1 MSEPKNRQGQHEA
14 PTVGH
19 ALKKHLAVA
28 TVAASL
34 GVALGVNVGEVL
46 AAETQLSSPP
56 NAVSRQDKW
65 NVSNQHKDTIQHQ
78 QSTQQKINQSN
89 QSKQIKIDNQ
99 VPQTLYGR

>member
-1 MSEPKNRQGQHEA
+1 MSEPNNKQEQYA
-14 PTVGH
+14 TQTVGH
-19 ALKKHLAVA
+19 SLKKHLAVA

-65 NVSNQHKDTIQHQ
+65 NVSNQHKDTIQK

-89 QSKQIKIDNQ
+89 QSKQIKIDTPT
-99 VPQTLYGR
+99 PQTMYGK

>member
-1 MSEPKNRQGQHEA
+1 MSEPNNKQEQHEA
-14 PTVGH
+14 STVGH

-34 GVALGVNVGEVL
+34 GVALGVNVGDVL

-65 NVSNQHKDTIQHQ
+65 NVSNQHKDTIQQ

-99 VPQTLYGR
+99 APQTMFGR

>member
-1 MSEPKNRQGQHEA
+1 MSEPNNKQEQHEA
-14 PTVGH
+14 STVGH
-19 ALKKHLAVA
+19 SLKKHLAVA

-34 GVALGVNVGEVL
+34 GVALGVNVGDVL

-65 NVSNQHKDTIQHQ
+65 NVSNQHKDTIQQ

-99 VPQTLYGR
+99 APQTMYGR